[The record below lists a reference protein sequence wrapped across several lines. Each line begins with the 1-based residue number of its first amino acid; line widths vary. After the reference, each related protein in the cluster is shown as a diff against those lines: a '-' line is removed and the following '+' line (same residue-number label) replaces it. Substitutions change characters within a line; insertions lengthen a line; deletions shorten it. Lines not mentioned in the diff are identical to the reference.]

1 MSSRLIVN
9 SIRHTGASS
18 DALTLDSSGNVTCNG
33 TATGFGGGKTLQVVN
48 TIKTNTFSGQSIS
61 NALVDITGLT
71 LSITPSSSSNKI
83 LIEFNVCM
91 GSNNGCRN
99 GIILSR
105 SIGGGSYSVVTQA
118 DADGNRQRMTTIGS
132 AASQYIPQYQSISI
146 LDSPNTTS
154 AITYKIQV
162 WAESNCTFKINRIH
176 TDSDN
181 AAYGNGCSTITATEV
196 AS

>member
-1 MSSRLIVN
+1 
-9 SIRHTGASS
+9 
-18 DALTLDSSGNVTCNG
+18 
-33 TATGFGGGKTLQVVN
+33 
-48 TIKTNTFSGQSIS
+48 
-61 NALVDITGLT
+61 
-71 LSITPSSSSNKI
+71 
-83 LIEFNVCM
+83 M

-105 SIGGGSYSVVTQA
+105 SIGGGGYSVVTQA
-118 DADGNRQRMTTIGS
+118 DQVGSNRQRMTTIGS
-132 AASQYIPQYQSISI
+132 AASQYTPQYQSISI

-181 AAYGNGCSTITATEV
+181 AGYGNGCSTMTAQEV
-196 AS
+196 AT